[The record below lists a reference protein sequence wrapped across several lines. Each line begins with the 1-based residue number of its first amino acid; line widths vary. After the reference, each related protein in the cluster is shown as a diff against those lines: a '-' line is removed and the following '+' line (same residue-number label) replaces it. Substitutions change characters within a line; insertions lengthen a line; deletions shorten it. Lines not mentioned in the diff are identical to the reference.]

1 MPQSLFQANPQMV
14 HKKAMPSAN
23 KLESLSDVKNLP

>member
-14 HKKAMPSAN
+14 HKKAVPSVN
-23 KLESLSDVKNLP
+23 KLEITDVKNLP